1 MLHRIPTW
9 FQNLFPGYIW
19 NKKTGEKIIY
29 ITFDDGPIPHITEWV
44 LEVLEQYNIK
54 ATFFVVG
61 ENVAR
66 HPHLIK
72 KIKMEGHSI
81 GNHTNSHV
89 KGWGV
94 SATAY
99 LNDIEK
105 CSQTINE
112 YTSERPR
119 LFRPPHGRIRPSQA
133 RLLRA
138 QFELIMWDTLS
149 VDYDNGLSEEKCL
162 QNSIRASQPGSI
174 IVFHDSIKAEKN
186 LKYVLP
192 KYIKHF
198 QEQGFTFKVL

>member
-72 KIKMEGHSI
+72 KIKMGI
-81 GNHTNSHV
+81 GFMTGEAYVNDQLV
-89 KGWGV
+89 A
-94 SATAY
+94 SAEFKLASVP
-99 LNDIEK
+99 IEK
-105 CSQTINE
+105 
-112 YTSERPR
+112 
-119 LFRPPHGRIRPSQA
+119 
-133 RLLRA
+133 
-138 QFELIMWDTLS
+138 
-149 VDYDNGLSEEKCL
+149 K
-162 QNSIRASQPGSI
+162 
-174 IVFHDSIKAEKN
+174 
-186 LKYVLP
+186 
-192 KYIKHF
+192 
-198 QEQGFTFKVL
+198 